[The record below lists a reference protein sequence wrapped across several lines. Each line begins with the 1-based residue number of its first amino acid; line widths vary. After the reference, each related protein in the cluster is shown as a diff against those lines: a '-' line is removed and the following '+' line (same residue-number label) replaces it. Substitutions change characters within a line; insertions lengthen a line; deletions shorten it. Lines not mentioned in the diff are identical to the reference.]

1 VTNELIT
8 PGSVLTG
15 IEKLLVASLH
25 LTHVKVKG
33 PVPPGLTALRL
44 PFCVPVGLQKIKTG
58 SLTEGADGYEVYL
71 TLLIPGAVSWPVKV
85 NGNSNAAI
93 KR

>member
-1 VTNELIT
+1 VSSELIT

-15 IEKLLVASLH
+15 IEKLLVASFH

-58 SLTEGADGYEVYL
+58 SLTAGADGYEVYL
-71 TLLIPGAVSWPVKV
+71 MLLIPGAVSWANTVK
-85 NGNSNAAI
+85 GNSNAAI
-93 KR
+93 NR